1 MNPFHQSIIL
11 IALCALS
18 LSTLSA
24 QQPQPVIFSED
35 IPDKPLLCPT
45 PPMGWSSWNTF
56 ACDINEELI
65 KTIADEMV
73 ASGLKDAGYIYINL
87 DDCWHGERDAD
98 GFIQPD
104 PVRFPSGM
112 KALADYVHSKG
123 LKIGIYSDAGSATCG
138 GNPGSLGHEYQD
150 ALQYARW
157 GIDYL
162 KYDWCNTENVNS
174 KGAYSLMAKALR
186 ASGRD
191 IVFSLC
197 EWGDTYAYS
206 WAENIGHLWRTTGDV
221 NCCFDCELDHGG
233 WKSLGVLQ
241 IMDKNE
247 KLRQFAGPNHW
258 NDPDMME
265 VGNGMTESEDRAHFS
280 MWCMMAAPLILG
292 NDIRSMSAAT
302 ASIVMNKDMI
312 AIDQDPLGVQ
322 GLRYRTES
330 GLEYWIKPLE
340 SGDWAFCI
348 LNRTLTPRTVTLNFA
363 DFHMFDNLTRLTFQ
377 TATHNYKVY
386 NIWAGKEEAPSN
398 KTRKVTIPAH
408 DVVVYRLTY

>member
-1 MNPFHQSIIL
+1 MKKIFV

-24 QQPQPVIFSED
+24 QE
-35 IPDKPLLCPT
+35 KPLLCPT

-56 ACDINEELI
+56 ACDINEDLI
-65 KTIADEMV
+65 KAMADEMV
-73 ASGLKDAGYIYINL
+73 ATGLKDAGYIYLNL

-138 GNPGSLGHEYQD
+138 GKPGSLGHEYQD

-197 EWGDTYAYS
+197 EWGDTQAYS
-206 WAENIGHLWRTTGDV
+206 WAENVGHLWRTTGDV

-247 KLRQFAGPNHW
+247 KLRQFAGPDHW

-292 NDIRSMSAAT
+292 NDIRSMTPAT
-302 ASIVMNKDMI
+302 AALVMNKNMI
-312 AIDQDPLGVQ
+312 AIDQDPLGIQ

-330 GLEYWIKPLE
+330 GLEYWLKPLQ
-340 SGDWAFCI
+340 SGAWAFCI
-348 LNRTLTPRTVTLNFA
+348 LNRTLSPRTITLDFA
-363 DFHMFDNLTRLTFQ
+363 DFHMFDNLSRLTFE
-377 TATHNYKVY
+377 TGSHNYKVY